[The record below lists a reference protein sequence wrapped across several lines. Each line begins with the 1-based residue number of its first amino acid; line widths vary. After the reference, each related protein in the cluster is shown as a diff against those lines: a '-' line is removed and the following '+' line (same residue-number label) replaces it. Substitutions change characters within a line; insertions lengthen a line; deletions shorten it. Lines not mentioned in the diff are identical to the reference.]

1 MNLSAPALPLILA
14 FSPAAKNAAE
24 EKGKDILAGLEAR
37 RVSPLP
43 KIMQRFWGEA
53 G

>member
-14 FSPAAKNAAE
+14 FSPATKIAVE
-24 EKGKDILAGLEAR
+24 EKGKDILAGSEAR

-43 KIMQRFWGEA
+43 KTMK
-53 G
+53 